1 MKPNILTPMPAA
13 IVLAAGALLC
23 APAAAADTGTFLD
36 ELQTNGVWLP
46 DKNADQ
52 VIDAGYG
59 VCGELRDGVSVLDEM
74 SRVESLYRFGQGTLF
89 VSAATTHL
97 CPDFAG

>member
-1 MKPNILTPMPAA
+1 MKPSTYALVPSA
-13 IVLAAGALLC
+13 IALAAGVLLC
-23 APAAAADTGTFLD
+23 APVAAADTGTFLD

-46 DKNADQ
+46 DKNLDQ

-59 VCGELRDGVSVLDEM
+59 VCGDLRNGMPVLDEM
-74 SRVESLYRFGQGTLF
+74 SRVESLYRFDQGTLF

-97 CPDFAG
+97 CPDFAC